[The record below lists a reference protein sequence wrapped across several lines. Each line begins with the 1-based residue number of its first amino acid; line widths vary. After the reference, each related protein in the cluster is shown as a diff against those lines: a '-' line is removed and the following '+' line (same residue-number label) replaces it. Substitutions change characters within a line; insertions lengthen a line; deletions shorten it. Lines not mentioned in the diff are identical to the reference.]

1 MSAQAREAFPVEHL
15 LSQAEGQRERF
26 GHRSFFGYG
35 YALLQKAR
43 LYVLWNQ
50 ILTYIRRFRMVS
62 LVLKVISFLFALL
75 QTGTLVLLGTL
86 LFLIVLPI
94 LTSLLLGLLITAVL
108 ESRRTDHHLRER
120 IVNRRVL
127 VCFAPTSQTAFF
139 RQNVYD
145 FAARDWVVLAISAHW
160 VSPRGFE
167 KKRFYC
173 TAREEIE
180 GVYFVR
186 PYYFF
191 HLRRKVLKKE
201 QAAYWY

>member
-1 MSAQAREAFPVEHL
+1 MSAQAREDSPVERL
-15 LSQAEGQRERF
+15 LIQAESKRTSY

-50 ILTYIRRFRMVS
+50 ILIYVRRFRMVT
-62 LVLKVISFLFALL
+62 LTLKTVSFLFALL

-94 LTSLLLGLLITAVL
+94 LTALVLGLLITALL
-108 ESRRTDHHLRER
+108 ESRRTDRHLRER
-120 IVNRRVL
+120 IANRRVL
-127 VCFAPTSQTAFF
+127 VCFAPTIQNAFF
-139 RQNVYD
+139 RQNAYD

-191 HLRRKVLKKE
+191 HLRRKVLKKD